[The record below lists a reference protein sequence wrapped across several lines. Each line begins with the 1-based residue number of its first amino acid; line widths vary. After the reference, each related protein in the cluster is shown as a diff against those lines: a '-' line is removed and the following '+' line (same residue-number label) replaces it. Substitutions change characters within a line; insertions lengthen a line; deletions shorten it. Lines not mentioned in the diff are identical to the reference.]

1 VYDKRL
7 GGFMN
12 DKIFVY
18 IRFFIASLFSVAL
31 IAAYF
36 LRGQGLMTTQDI
48 SIYGSFIIAI
58 YAMVYG
64 LENLFK
70 RIKWF
75 IAFICPFI
83 YQNGIKKI
91 I

>member
-1 VYDKRL
+1 
-7 GGFMN
+7 MN

-18 IRFFIASLFSVAL
+18 IRFFIASLFLVAL

-70 RIKWF
+70 RKINLGIF
-75 IAFICPFI
+75 LIAFGLMISILNLFMI
-83 YQNGIKKI
+83 RNVIK
-91 I
+91 